1 MVGINFPESALC
13 SSSVCGNA
21 AIPAMI
27 PATINNTDTI
37 DQITPQ
43 HCDDPPYRFANTL
56 ASELFTLR
64 KIKSSQISQTLYSDD
79 MTPINSCPR
88 VSQQPT
94 QPPQPGGG

>member
-21 AIPAMI
+21 AIPARM
-27 PATINNTDTI
+27 PPTINTNDTI

-43 HCDDPPYRFANTL
+43 HCDDPPYLFAKTL

-64 KIKSSQISQTLYSDD
+64 KIKSSQMSHTLYSDD
-79 MTPINSCPR
+79 MTPMNSYPL
-88 VSQQPT
+88 SAKTPSTGEQ
-94 QPPQPGGG
+94 